1 MTEDTPRTPDG
12 AKLCAWCGGAIRQSG
27 VGRSRDYCSRTH
39 KEYAYRSRREA
50 RLIAEAL
57 AAQAAVS
64 TTGESAVS
72 TTVGTPDAPVS
83 PVVETASRPVKRGKR
98 PTAAPPSMS
107 LPTEWRAVPPARPAL
122 PLPTEPR
129 SPGRRQLTPPI
140 RQEPAPTLFDEGTGP
155 NPQVDG

>member
-98 PTAAPPSMS
+98 PTA
-107 LPTEWRAVPPARPAL
+107 
-122 PLPTEPR
+122 
-129 SPGRRQLTPPI
+129 G
-140 RQEPAPTLFDEGTGP
+140 
-155 NPQVDG
+155 